1 VSHSVPHAHRIT
13 ASKVSSGHSL
23 SIDGDSIELRK
34 DLELAQARTFDSALI
49 GSNFVS
55 NFPSSLKHFL
65 RRLSSMMKGYSRS
78 LDRVAFQE
86 IEIALDTAVQPHT
99 PDLKYLFSG
108 DPFSQV

>member
-1 VSHSVPHAHRIT
+1 
-13 ASKVSSGHSL
+13 
-23 SIDGDSIELRK
+23 
-34 DLELAQARTFDSALI
+34 
-49 GSNFVS
+49 
-55 NFPSSLKHFL
+55 
-65 RRLSSMMKGYSRS
+65 MMKGYSRS